1 MFLYSTF
8 PLTIIPL
15 PHYVSPMET
24 HPNST
29 PILPPPPPS
38 ADFLANPEFKAMV
51 RNELSDIL
59 ADFIAT
65 QEKRASEVSLIE
77 RIVRVEEAQRS
88 HEQLTRALLE
98 QMNLRFE
105 EMQRNMDKRFV
116 EMQQSMDKRFES
128 MDNRFAEMQ
137 QSMDKRF
144 ESMDKRF
151 AEMQQSMDK
160 RFDAVDKRF
169 ESMDKRFVE
178 MQRNMDKRFE
188 AVDKRFESM
197 DKRFESMDK
206 RFESMDKRFDDL
218 GRRMDRFMFWSL
230 GLTVSATFLI
240 ITVLR

>member
-1 MFLYSTF
+1 MMFLYSTF

-38 ADFLANPEFKAMV
+38 ADFLANPEFKAML
-51 RNELSDIL
+51 RNELSDLL

-65 QEKRASEVSLIE
+65 QEKRAGEVSLIE

-105 EMQRNMDKRFV
+105 EMQRNMDKRFDSV
-116 EMQQSMDKRFES
+116 DKRIDS
-128 MDNRFAEMQ
+128 
-137 QSMDKRF
+137 
-144 ESMDKRF
+144 
-151 AEMQQSMDK
+151 
-160 RFDAVDKRF
+160 VDKRF
-169 ESMDKRFVE
+169 EE
-178 MQRNMDKRFE
+178 M
-188 AVDKRFESM
+188 
-197 DKRFESMDK
+197 
-206 RFESMDKRFDDL
+206 
-218 GRRMDRFMFWSL
+218 GRRLDRFMFWSL

-240 ITVLR
+240 ITMLR

>member
-1 MFLYSTF
+1 
-8 PLTIIPL
+8 
-15 PHYVSPMET
+15 
-24 HPNST
+24 
-29 PILPPPPPS
+29 
-38 ADFLANPEFKAMV
+38 MV

-128 MDNRFAEMQ
+128 MD
-137 QSMDKRF
+137 
-144 ESMDKRF
+144 
-151 AEMQQSMDK
+151 
-160 RFDAVDKRF
+160 
-169 ESMDKRFVE
+169 KRFVE